1 MKKILILLFV
11 VVFAAVGMLGCRQE
25 EVAQESG
32 EQVLEEVEEI
42 EEESFVIVAATFP
55 QYDWTRQILGS
66 RVESVELILLQGTAI
81 DLHNF
86 QPTVSDIATISTAD
100 LFIYGGGKSDGWVED
115 ALRNA
120 INEEL
125 ITINL
130 MSVLEERGELILLGH
145 DHHHHHDHDH
155 HHGHDHHHDHDDD
168 CDDDH
173 HHDHGDSCDDGHD
186 HHYDHGDSCDD
197 EHEHHHDHGDSC
209 DDDHDHHHDHSD
221 SCDDDHHHDHDD
233 SCDDDYHHHDHDDD
247 CDDDHHHHHHDDEYD
262 EHIWLSL
269 RNAKVLSE
277 AIAEAL
283 SVMDPGN
290 AEYYYSNLENYL
302 EKLTALEEAFQ
313 DMIDEASKSL
323 LVFGDRFPFRYLMN
337 DYHICIYAAFP
348 GCAAETEA
356 SFSTIIQLVGIVD
369 EYHLEHIMVI
379 DGSDFSIA
387 ETIRDHTQAGNQEIL
402 VLDSMQSVT
411 FADVD
416 AGVTFLSIMESN
428 LEVLRTALN

>member
-1 MKKILILLFV
+1 MKKILVLLFII
-11 VVFAAVGMLGCRQE
+11 VFSAVGVLGCGRE
-25 EVAQESG
+25 EVVEEPQ
-32 EQVLEEVEEI
+32 EQVAEEVEER
-42 EEESFVIVAATFP
+42 EDESFVIVAATFP

-66 RVESVELILLQGTAI
+66 RVESVDLILLQGTVV

-100 LFIYGGGKSDGWVED
+100 MFIYGGGKSDGWVED

-120 INEEL
+120 INEDM

-130 MSVLEERGELILLGH
+130 MSILEERGELIPLGH

-155 HHGHDHHHDHDDD
+155 HHGHDHHDHDHDSDDDHHHDHDYD

-173 HHDHGDSCDDGHD
+173 HHDHDHDCDDGHD
-186 HHYDHGDSCDD
+186 HH
-197 EHEHHHDHGDSC
+197 HDHGHSC
-209 DDDHDHHHDHSD
+209 DDDHDHHHDHD
-221 SCDDDHHHDHDD
+221 YSCDDDHDHHHDHD
-233 SCDDDYHHHDHDDD
+233 CDDDHDHHHDHDYD
-247 CDDDHHHHHHDDEYD
+247 CDDDHHHHHHHHDDEYD

-269 RNAKVLSE
+269 RNAKILSE
-277 AIAEAL
+277 GIAEAL
-283 SVMDPGN
+283 SAMDPGN
-290 AEYYYSNLENYL
+290 AEYYHGNLENYL
-302 EKLTALEEAFQ
+302 VKLAALEEAYQ
-313 DMIDEASKSL
+313 DMIDEASRSL

-337 DYHICIYAAFP
+337 DYHICTYAAFP

-369 EYHLEHIMVI
+369 EYGLNHIIVI

-387 ETIRDHTQAGNQEIL
+387 ETIRDHTQDGNQEIL

-411 FADVD
+411 FSDVD